1 MNDTKIDAM
10 LETLQTITKDITDM
24 KKEMTDVKRDMIDMK
39 KDMTDMK
46 KDMTDMK
53 KDMTDMKKDMT
64 DLKEDMA
71 NMKEDI
77 LGLKEETKDIRLH
90 IENVT
95 DKNISLLAEN
105 YCNLVQ
111 KLDENNKVTDS
122 QLAYQIKVNYLIS
135 DMEKVKQEVAEI
147 KKRIS

>member
-24 KKEMTDVKRDMIDMK
+24 KKEMTDVKRDIIDMK

-53 KDMTDMKKDMT
+53 KDMTD
-64 DLKEDMA
+64 
-71 NMKEDI
+71 MKEDI

-95 DKNISLLAEN
+95 DKNISLLADSH
-105 YCNLVQ
+105 C
-111 KLDENNKVTDS
+111 KLFQRLNENNQALS
-122 QLAYQIKVNYLIS
+122 NQLAYQIKVNYLIS

>member
-53 KDMTDMKKDMT
+53 KDMTDMKKD
-64 DLKEDMA
+64 
-71 NMKEDI
+71 I

-95 DKNISLLAEN
+95 DKNISLLADSH
-105 YCNLVQ
+105 C
-111 KLDENNKVTDS
+111 KLFQRLNENNQALS
-122 QLAYQIKVNYLIS
+122 NQLAYQIKVNYLIS
-135 DMEKVKQEVAEI
+135 DMEKVKQEAV
-147 KKRIS
+147 SYTHLTLPTN